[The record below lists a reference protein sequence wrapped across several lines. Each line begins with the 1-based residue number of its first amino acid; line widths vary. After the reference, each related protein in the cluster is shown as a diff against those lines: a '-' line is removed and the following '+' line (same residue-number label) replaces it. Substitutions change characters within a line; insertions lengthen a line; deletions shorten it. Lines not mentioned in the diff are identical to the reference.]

1 MRIIRFIS
9 SNIVLW
15 VILFALPAWFFPDLF
30 LIFKK
35 SINWFFG
42 TAMFGIGLVLKTQ
55 DYRNILKSPLA
66 VLFGT
71 LCQFTIMPLLSLTI
85 GLLLKLPD
93 AVILG
98 LVITGAAPG
107 AMTSNVISYL
117 SKADVAYS
125 VSLTTVATF
134 LAPVLTPLLTLL
146 LVGQRIP
153 VSFTAMFNTIV
164 ITVVVP
170 LLAGFGVRK
179 VFPALVEKVEDVP
192 PLISVLSIVVITS
205 YVVAANV
212 DNIKMATL
220 MVLAAVFLINFL
232 GMLFGYLAGYIP
244 RFSFK
249 RRKTLA
255 IEIGMQNAGLGVVL
269 ALKHFDTSVAM
280 PAAFYTIWC
289 IISAGIFVRMAHSF
303 KNSDEQ

>member
-1 MRIIRFIS
+1 MKIIRFAS

-15 VILFALPAWFFPDLF
+15 VILFAIPAFFFPEIF

-35 SINWFFG
+35 SINWFFAG
-42 TAMFGIGLVLKTQ
+42 AMFGIGLVLKSE
-55 DYRNILKSPLA
+55 DYSNILKSPLA

-71 LCQFTIMPLLSLTI
+71 LCQFIIMPLLSLGI
-85 GLLLKLPD
+85 GLMLKLPD
-93 AVILG
+93 PLILG

-125 VSLTTVATF
+125 ISLTTVSTF
-134 LAPVLTPLLTLL
+134 LAPVLTPLLTLW
-146 LVGQRIP
+146 LVGTRIP
-153 VSFTAMFNTIV
+153 VDFLAMFNTIV
-164 ITVVVP
+164 ITVVLP
-170 LLAGFGVRK
+170 LLAGFVIRK
-179 VFPALVEKVEDVP
+179 IFPSLVEKIEEVP
-192 PLISVLSIVVITS
+192 PLISVFSIVMITS

-212 DNIKMATL
+212 NNLKMATL
-220 MVLAAVFLINFL
+220 VIFIAVFLVNFFGMAL
-232 GMLFGYLAGYIP
+232 GFLSGYIP
-244 RFSFK
+244 RFNLK

-269 ALKHFDTSVAM
+269 ALKHFNEAVAV

-289 IISAGIFVRMAHSF
+289 IITASVFVRLVNIF
-303 KNSDEQ
+303 EDGK